1 MDISKISVGKNPPEE
16 LNVIIEVPLGGD
28 PIKYEI
34 DKDSG
39 ALFVDRFLYTA
50 MTYPCNYGF
59 VPHTLS
65 GDGDPVDVMVYGS
78 RPIHPGAVVATRVIG
93 VLLMEDEAGVDEKI
107 LAVPNYNL
115 TKRFDRVKDYTDIA
129 EIMLD
134 RISHFF
140 EQYKALEPNKWVK
153 VIGWR
158 GIDEAEKM
166 IAEAIERYNKEGKK

>member
-65 GDGDPVDVMVYGS
+65 GDGDPIDVMVYGS
-78 RPIHPGAVVATRVIG
+78 RPIHPGAVVAIRVIG